1 MEVVQS
7 ELEAQTSTE
16 PTSINVS
23 NLTYMP
29 SRKLFKKYLE
39 YIRYELT
46 LVNLAWLLPFYKGE
60 HRKMLLLGAPLRN
73 ISFKALSGELTAIL
87 GDETERREI
96 IELMTGRKKSGTFDG
111 SISLCGE
118 NIAPKSYYYDHVAF
132 VQKVCSAT
140 ISTATFHSRALTLSP
155 FCSHRNLSSFPV
167 LPTWT

>member
-1 MEVVQS
+1 MEVFQN
-7 ELEAQTSTE
+7 ELESAVSET
-16 PTSINVS
+16 TSINVS
-23 NLTYMP
+23 NLSYMP

-132 VQKVCSAT
+132 VQKVRYAT
-140 ISTATFHSRALTLSP
+140 IATATFH
-155 FCSHRNLSSFPV
+155 
-167 LPTWT
+167 